1 MKYLFLLAVSLC
13 MISLPLRAQKWQ
25 KKGKAFQAKL
35 DKQYKDSIKS
45 PLPPGDVADFP
56 GHPFFPL
63 NKKFI
68 VKAKLKRTPDSK
80 PFQMPTSTERLPIYK
95 KYAIA
100 TFELDGKEYK
110 LSIYQNMKRKTN
122 LFLPF
127 YDMTS
132 GEETYGG
139 GRYLDL
145 TFIPR
150 GNKIKI
156 DFNQAYHPYCAY
168 SDRYSC
174 PIPPYENRL
183 DIEILAGV
191 KLAEKYIH

>member
-1 MKYLFLLAVSLC
+1 MQ
-13 MISLPLRAQKWQ
+13 AQKWQ
-25 KKGKAFQAKL
+25 KKGKVFQAKL
-35 DKQYKDSIKS
+35 DTQYKDSIKS
-45 PLPPGDVADFP
+45 PLPPGDFADFP

-63 NKKFI
+63 SKKFI
-68 VKAKLKRTPDSK
+68 VKAKLERTPDSK

-100 TFELDGKEYK
+100 TFEIDGKEYK
-110 LSIYQNMKRKTN
+110 LSIFQNMKHKTS

-127 YDMTS
+127 YDLTS

-139 GRYLDL
+139 GRYLDFP
-145 TFIPR
+145 FIPR

-174 PIPPYENRL
+174 PIPPFENRL
-183 DIEILAGV
+183 DVEILAGV
-191 KLAEKYIH
+191 KMAEKYMH

>member
-1 MKYLFLLAVSLC
+1 MKYISLIAILLCV
-13 MISLPLRAQKWQ
+13 ISLPLQGQKWQ

-35 DKQYKDSIKS
+35 DKQYKDAVKS
-45 PLPPGDVADFP
+45 PLPKGDVAEFP
-56 GHPFFPL
+56 GHPFFPI

-68 VKAKLKRTPDSK
+68 VKAKLERTPDSK

-100 TFELDGKEYK
+100 TFEIDGTEYK
-110 LSIYQNMKRKTN
+110 LSIFQNMKLKTN

-127 YDMTS
+127 YDLTS

-139 GRYLDL
+139 GRYLDF

-168 SDRYSC
+168 SDIYSC
-174 PIPPYENRL
+174 PIPPFENRL
-183 DIEILAGV
+183 DVEILAGV
-191 KLAEKYIH
+191 KLAEKYKH